1 MLLKFTGIFMKAV
14 IQRVDSAGVKV
25 GKQDISTIK
34 SGILVFLGVEKEDS
48 EKDADYILDKAI
60 NLRIFED
67 NEGKMNL
74 ELTDIGGE
82 MLVVSQFTLLAD
94 CRKGRRPSFVAAE
107 EPNKAEKLY
116 NYFIARAKE
125 KTKQVACGKFQ
136 QMMSVELIN
145 NGPVTI
151 LLDSRKSI

>member
-1 MLLKFTGIFMKAV
+1 MFIKFTGIFMKAV
-14 IQRVDSAGVKV
+14 IQRVDSAGVKI

-74 ELTDIGGE
+74 GLTDIAGE

-94 CRKGRRPSFVAAE
+94 CRKGRRPSFVGAE

-125 KTKQVACGKFQ
+125 KINQVASGKFQ

-145 NGPVTI
+145 SGPVTI

>member
-1 MLLKFTGIFMKAV
+1 MKAV

-34 SGILVFLGVEKEDS
+34 SGILVFLGIEKEDS
-48 EKDADYILDKAI
+48 EKDADYILDKVI

-74 ELTDIGGE
+74 GLADIGGE

-94 CRKGRRPSFVAAE
+94 CRKGRRPSFAGAE

-116 NYFIARAKE
+116 DYFIVQAKE
-125 KTKQVACGKFQ
+125 KIKQVACGKFQ
-136 QMMSVELIN
+136 QMMSVKLIN

>member
-1 MLLKFTGIFMKAV
+1 MKAV

-25 GKQDISTIK
+25 GKQVISTIK
-34 SGILVFLGVEKEDS
+34 SGTLVFLGVEKEDS

-74 ELTDIGGE
+74 GLTDIGGE

-116 NYFIARAKE
+116 NYFIASAKE
-125 KTKQVACGKFQ
+125 KIKQVASGKFQ

>member
-1 MLLKFTGIFMKAV
+1 MKAV

-25 GKQDISTIK
+25 GKQDISLIK

-74 ELTDIGGE
+74 GLTDIGGE
-82 MLVVSQFTLLAD
+82 MLVVSQFTLLAN
-94 CRKGRRPSFVAAE
+94 CRKGRRPSFVDAE

-125 KTKQVACGKFQ
+125 KINQVASGKFQ

>member
-1 MLLKFTGIFMKAV
+1 MLLKFTGTFMKAV
-14 IQRVDSAGVKV
+14 IQRVDSAGVKI

-74 ELTDIGGE
+74 GLTDIGGE

-94 CRKGRRPSFVAAE
+94 CRKGRRPSFVGAE

-125 KTKQVACGKFQ
+125 KIKQVASGKFQ

-151 LLDSRKSI
+151 LLDSRKNI

>member
-1 MLLKFTGIFMKAV
+1 MKAV
-14 IQRVDSAGVKV
+14 IQRVDSAGVKI
-25 GKQDISTIK
+25 GKQDISAIK

-74 ELTDIGGE
+74 GLTDIAGE

-94 CRKGRRPSFVAAE
+94 CRKGRRPSFVGAE

-125 KTKQVACGKFQ
+125 KIKQVASGKFQ

-145 NGPVTI
+145 SGPVTI

>member
-1 MLLKFTGIFMKAV
+1 MLLKFTGIFMRAV

-25 GKQDISTIK
+25 GKQDVSKIK
-34 SGILVFLGVEKEDS
+34 SGILVFLGVEKEDG
-48 EKDADYILDKAI
+48 ERDADYILDKAI
-60 NLRIFED
+60 NMRIFED

-74 ELTDIGGE
+74 GLADIGGE

-94 CRKGRRPSFVAAE
+94 CRKGRRPSFVSAE
-107 EPNKAEKLY
+107 EPTGAEGLY
-116 NYFIARAKE
+116 NYFITRAKE
-125 KTKQVACGKFQ
+125 KIEKVASGRFQ

-151 LLDSRKSI
+151 LLDSRKNI

>member
-1 MLLKFTGIFMKAV
+1 MLLKFTGTFMKAV
-14 IQRVDSAGVKV
+14 IQRVDSAGVKI

-48 EKDADYILDKAI
+48 EKDADYILDKTI

-74 ELTDIGGE
+74 GLTDIGGE

-94 CRKGRRPSFVAAE
+94 CRKGRRPSFVGAE

-125 KTKQVACGKFQ
+125 KIKQVASGKFQ

-151 LLDSRKSI
+151 LLDSRKNI

>member
-1 MLLKFTGIFMKAV
+1 MLLKFTGTFMKAV
-14 IQRVDSAGVKV
+14 IQRVDSADVKI
-25 GKQDISTIK
+25 GKQDISIIK

-74 ELTDIGGE
+74 GLTDIGGE

-94 CRKGRRPSFVAAE
+94 CRKGRRPSFVGAE

-116 NYFIARAKE
+116 NYFIDRAKE
-125 KTKQVACGKFQ
+125 KIKQVASGKFQ

-151 LLDSRKSI
+151 LLDSRKNI

>member
-1 MLLKFTGIFMKAV
+1 MKAV
-14 IQRVDSAGVKV
+14 IQRVDSADVKI
-25 GKQDISTIK
+25 GKQDISIIK

-74 ELTDIGGE
+74 GLTDIGGE

-94 CRKGRRPSFVAAE
+94 CRKGRRPSFVGAE

-116 NYFIARAKE
+116 NYFIDRAKE
-125 KTKQVACGKFQ
+125 KIKQVASGKFQ

-151 LLDSRKSI
+151 LLDSRKNI

>member
-1 MLLKFTGIFMKAV
+1 MKAV
-14 IQRVDSAGVKV
+14 IQRVDSADVKI

-74 ELTDIGGE
+74 GLTDIGGE

-94 CRKGRRPSFVAAE
+94 CRKGRRPSFVGAE

-116 NYFIARAKE
+116 NYFIDRAKE
-125 KTKQVACGKFQ
+125 KIKQVASGKFQ

-151 LLDSRKSI
+151 LLDSRKNI

>member
-1 MLLKFTGIFMKAV
+1 MKAV
-14 IQRVDSAGVKV
+14 IQRVDSAGVKI

-74 ELTDIGGE
+74 GLTDIGGE

-94 CRKGRRPSFVAAE
+94 CRKGRRPSFVGAE

-125 KTKQVACGKFQ
+125 KINQVASGKFQ

-151 LLDSRKSI
+151 LLDSRKNI